1 MVLPIC
7 TEEWNLNQDAGYP
20 LEKAT
25 NDLIKTY
32 PNYKSYIK
40 MYYGRWE
47 EMLGGVICGTCINLH
62 ISRKA

>member
-1 MVLPIC
+1 MFSRMKKMNWFQNIC

-32 PNYKSYIK
+32 PNYKSYI
-40 MYYGRWE
+40 R
-47 EMLGGVICGTCINLH
+47 CITEDG
-62 ISRKA
+62 KKC